1 MILAYLKKEADKEV
15 IRKAK
20 AKEQDI
26 RGYIIGSVYKAQK
39 KRRKYMG
46 RQKRIYVEYQQM
58 THLLEVN

>member
-1 MILAYLKKEADKEV
+1 MAEKIIAFLKKEANKEI

-26 RGYIIGSVYKAQK
+26 IGYICDSYYKGLK

-46 RQKRIYVEYQQM
+46 GNYFEPYY
-58 THLLEVN
+58 T